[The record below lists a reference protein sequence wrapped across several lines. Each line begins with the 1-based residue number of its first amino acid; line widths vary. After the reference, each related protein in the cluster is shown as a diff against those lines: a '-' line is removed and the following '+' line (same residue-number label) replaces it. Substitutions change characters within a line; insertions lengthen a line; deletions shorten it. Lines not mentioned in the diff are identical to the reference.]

1 MTPSSISKKSTT
13 PHPTPTLSGSVPL
26 SLASFET
33 SSQLGSSPDHFPS
46 SMHFLRNGPTRW
58 NCGRQWYSMEL
69 PKRVDPFDVMIRP
82 LSIVPGALQSI
93 AIKQCFVINM
103 SDNQVNYPVQIKEV
117 LVLCASRR
125 TK

>member
-1 MTPSSISKKSTT
+1 MTPSNISKKRTT

-33 SSQLGSSPDHFPS
+33 SSQRGSSPDHLPS

-58 NCGRQWYSMEL
+58 NCDRQTYSMEL
-69 PKRVDPFDVMIRP
+69 PKRVDPLDVMILP

-93 AIKQCFVINM
+93 AVKQCFVMNM
-103 SDNQVNYPVQIKEV
+103 PNNQFTRLK
-117 LVLCASRR
+117 LRGFLCYDVRGER
-125 TK
+125 Y